1 MNVKLKICG
10 MRNPVNIA
18 EVAALQPDYM
28 GFIFYERSPR
38 YTGNNFVIPE
48 VTHSI
53 MKVGVFVNEPTDKIV
68 ELVNSNTLD
77 FVQLHGDESKEQC
90 EILKDKGIEVIKVFS
105 VDDNFDFASVIPFKE
120 YVKYFLFDTK
130 GSYFGGNARAFN
142 WALLNQYD
150 QSVPFFL
157 SGGIAIENVSKL
169 NEIRNMNIHALDI
182 NSGAELSPGLKSV
195 DKIME
200 FKRVLSE
207 L

>member
-10 MRNPVNIA
+10 MCNPVNIA
-18 EVAALQPDYM
+18 EVAALQPEYM

-77 FVQLHGDESKEQC
+77 FVQLHGNESKEQC

-105 VDDNFDFASVIPFKE
+105 VDDNFDFARVIPFKK

-130 GSYFGGNARAFN
+130 GNYFGGNARSFN
-142 WALLNQYD
+142 WTLLNQYD

-157 SGGIAIENVSKL
+157 SGGISIENVSKV